1 MTIGRKLFLCTG
13 PAAYSDPRFR
23 LLVFFRF
30 VRPNILDYIQL
41 MAKLVDHMPDVK
53 PLDSTCDV

>member
-1 MTIGRKLFLCTG
+1 VYGACC
-13 PAAYSDPRFR
+13 YSDPRFR

-53 PLDSTCDV
+53 PLDSTCDA